1 MSDTGDEDFKSLFDD
16 DFDKTKGR
24 KSAGL
29 SDDSMVKNQQS
40 YAASIKTLVDNTKI
54 VNEKINEK
62 VAIMVKDSLPDKCK
76 ITELTTLH
84 VASK

>member
-16 DFDKTKGR
+16 DFDKTKER

-29 SDDSMVKNQQS
+29 SDDSMVKNQQK

-54 VNEKINEK
+54 VNVLE
-62 VAIMVKDSLPDKCK
+62 AAYFC
-76 ITELTTLH
+76 
-84 VASK
+84 

>member
-29 SDDSMVKNQQS
+29 LDDSMVKNQQK
-40 YAASIKTLVDNTKI
+40 YAASKTLTIFVLSTNVLI
-54 VNEKINEK
+54 E
-62 VAIMVKDSLPDKCK
+62 AAYFC
-76 ITELTTLH
+76 
-84 VASK
+84 